1 MLAPNRLNTRPD
13 FGSTRVRSPSLG
25 ISSPAVVQ
33 VGRPAEGA
41 RRSRRCPA
49 PADDITKAPQPTEDG
64 RMNASCF
71 PSGDQVGRLSRAFLV
86 RRRTPVPSR
95 FMLKMPDPRRVKAIR
110 LPSREKAGADAG
122 KAPFVSFLS
131 PLPEGWTRKT

>member
-1 MLAPNRLNTRPD
+1 MLAPNRLKTRPD
-13 FGSTRVRSPSLG
+13 LGSTRVRSPSLG
-25 ISSPAVVQ
+25 ISNPAVVQ

-41 RRSRRCPA
+41 RRSRRCPPPA
-49 PADDITKAPQPTEDG
+49 ADDITKAPQPTDDG
-64 RMNASCF
+64 RMNAICF

-110 LPSREKAGADAG
+110 FPSGEKAGADAG
-122 KAPFVSFLS
+122 
-131 PLPEGWTRKT
+131 